1 MTLSNVTSGL
11 ADSCATITARRP
23 ECLTWQGRAVCPLV
37 SAVLARGLRA
47 EIPRFF
53 CVAENVAVKMLLF
66 FWELVAMDIFT
77 LRER

>member
-1 MTLSNVTSGL
+1 M
-11 ADSCATITARRP
+11 
-23 ECLTWQGRAVCPLV
+23 TWQGRAVCPLV